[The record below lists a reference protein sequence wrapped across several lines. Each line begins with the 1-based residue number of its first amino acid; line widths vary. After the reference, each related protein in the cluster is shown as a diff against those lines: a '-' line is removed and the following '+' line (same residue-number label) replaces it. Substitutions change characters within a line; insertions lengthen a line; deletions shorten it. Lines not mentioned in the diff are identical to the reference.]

1 MRHYQSMA
9 ACAVVMGIAG
19 FMGPLASSAA
29 APVQRQA
36 SAGESAAALPK
47 DIHADSLARLP
58 KVKRE
63 DLDAEGKRV
72 FDQLVNPNSD
82 GLSGPIG
89 MWIYSPPMA
98 EHLFANNTYLR
109 TRTQFDPRLTELAI
123 LVTARELDQ
132 QYVWTSHEPPA
143 LKAGLEPTII
153 DVVRFRRSTTGL
165 GDGEAVIIQFGRELF
180 GKHKVASDTFAKALA
195 KFGKQGVMNLSGL
208 MGFYSWVSTTI
219 NTFDVTP
226 PAGRKPLLPMP

>member
-1 MRHYQSMA
+1 MA
-9 ACAVVMGIAG
+9 ALVVVIGTAA
-19 FMGPLASSAA
+19 FMGPLAGSAA
-29 APVQRQA
+29 APAQRN
-36 SAGESAAALPK
+36 AGESAAALPK
-47 DIHADSLARLP
+47 DIHPDSLARLP

-89 MWIYSPPMA
+89 MWIHSPPMA

-109 TRTQFDPRLTELAI
+109 SKTQFDQRLTELAI

-143 LKAGLEPTII
+143 LKAGLEPDII
-153 DVVRFRRSTTGL
+153 DVVRYRRNTTGL
-165 GDGEAVIIQFGRELF
+165 GDTEAVIIQFGRELF
-180 GKHKVASDTFAKALA
+180 GKHKVASDTFATALA
-195 KFGKQGVMNLSGL
+195 TFGKQGVTNLSGL

-226 PAGRKPLLPMP
+226 PPGRKPLLPMP